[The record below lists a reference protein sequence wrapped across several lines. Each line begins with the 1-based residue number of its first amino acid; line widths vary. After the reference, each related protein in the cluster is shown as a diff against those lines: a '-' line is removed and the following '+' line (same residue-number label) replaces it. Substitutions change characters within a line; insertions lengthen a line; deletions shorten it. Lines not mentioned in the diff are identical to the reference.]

1 MNSESSFK
9 NDRRSMLVKGLVAVG
24 GVLAAAPVARALS
37 CGVTPEQTEG
47 PFYPE
52 KDQADKDTDLTWV
65 QGGAGP
71 ALGRVI
77 LVQGVVSDENCRPVS
92 GVLVEIWQACASG
105 KYNHPSDP
113 NPARLDPN
121 FQYWG
126 KALTDVN
133 GFYRFKTVVP
143 GAYQA
148 NSSWRRPPHIHFKV
162 HKLGYHE
169 LITQLY
175 FQGDPL
181 NDGDLILKQIP
192 LSERAKVISA
202 IVEGVGALPLAEF
215 NISIREVK

>member
-1 MNSESSFK
+1 MESESRFK
-9 NDRRSMLVKGLVAVG
+9 KDRRSLLVNSLVAVG
-24 GVLAAAPVARALS
+24 GLVVGVPAARALS

-47 PFYPE
+47 PFYPDM
-52 KDQADKDTDLTWV
+52 DQADKDTDLTTV
-65 QGGAGP
+65 QGRTGQ
-71 ALGRVI
+71 ALGRMI
-77 LVQGVVSDENCRPVS
+77 LVQGVVSDEECRPVA
-92 GVLVEIWQACASG
+92 GVMVEIWQACESG
-105 KYNHPSDP
+105 KYNHRSDP

-126 KALTDVN
+126 KALTDGY

-148 NSSWRRPPHIHFKV
+148 SASWRRPPHIHFKV

-181 NDGDLILKQIP
+181 NDRDLILKQIP
-192 LSERAKVISA
+192 LAERARVISP
-202 IVEGVGALPLAEF
+202 IIEGEGALPVAEF